1 MFGVFGR
8 YPDRAVVEGILERF
22 LGTPTTMGLDMEQ
35 GDVAR
40 WRQQMGQG
48 IAPWASKPGM
58 VGEVGATS
66 WLMLTGAPS
75 PDVNMALVYDDDPDV
90 LSSVLKK
97 IEQLGCPALV
107 LLAGDGKTRAHDLAG
122 AWEGVGEMPMM
133 TAELTQAPHAS
144 DPRVRRA
151 GPGDEEAVRDLIGE
165 AYGLSPEIAS
175 ICTEILQRPVDTMT
189 IWLLED
195 DGRAVSTV
203 TACRVQDVVDGA
215 PRLVDSGA

>member
-1 MFGVFGR
+1 
-8 YPDRAVVEGILERF
+8 
-22 LGTPTTMGLDMEQ
+22 MGFDMEQ

-40 WRQQMGQG
+40 WRQQRGQG

-58 VGEVGATS
+58 LAEVGASS

-90 LSSVLKK
+90 LSSVLKN

-107 LLAGDGKTRAHDLAG
+107 LLAGDGKTRAQDLTG

-133 TAELTQAPHAS
+133 MADLTQAPHAP

-151 GPGDEEAVRDLIGE
+151 DQA
-165 AYGLSPEIAS
+165 
-175 ICTEILQRPVDTMT
+175 TKRPSGTCKP
-189 IWLLED
+189 
-195 DGRAVSTV
+195 RH
-203 TACRVQDVVDGA
+203 TA
-215 PRLVDSGA
+215 